1 MLTFLLTHPYPDIQD
16 RYLYSTFHR
25 DGGLW
30 THISTAWNDCAKAAV
45 KWRRRS
51 RVTRRIASGA
61 NRCRRPPFTRGGQQ
75 KHSVTKTLI
84 VSSKVKNTYKH
95 RLTLEGKENT
105 GIYSFFC
112 YGKPRD
118 GPVDVAPMEHQTEMA
133 SWISIDCSP
142 GYLKTSYF
150 GPSAQWPLFACVCRG
165 EGVKGPEVRI
175 NIA

>member
-1 MLTFLLTHPYPDIQD
+1 MLTFPLTHPYPDIQD
-16 RYLYSTFHR
+16 RYFYSTLHR
-25 DGGLW
+25 DGGRW
-30 THISTAWNDCAKAAV
+30 TNISTAWDDCAKAAV
-45 KWRRRS
+45 KWRSRS

-61 NRCRRPPFTRGGQQ
+61 NRCNALHSREPASRSTVWPKRSLWAAKSKTRTSTDS
-75 KHSVTKTLI
+75 HWRTKKI
-84 VSSKVKNTYKH
+84 
-95 RLTLEGKENT
+95 LEYT
-105 GIYSFFC
+105 VFC

-118 GPVDVAPMEHQTEMA
+118 GPVDEAAIEHQTEMA

-150 GPSAQWPLFACVCRG
+150 GPSTQWPLFACVCRG